1 MLSCNEEALLER
13 RSRRIFVSAAFSL
26 LCLVIL
32 SKSFPTV
39 LLVELGVICSPKGWE
54 RTALYFKHMV
64 KMLDIMLGIC
74 SWEPASKKDMNS
86 KKNPNNKIIA
96 QQEVS
101 KIFAA
106 GRGQEDRMDLH
117 IQFIYYPKIN

>member
-1 MLSCNEEALLER
+1 
-13 RSRRIFVSAAFSL
+13 
-26 LCLVIL
+26 
-32 SKSFPTV
+32 
-39 LLVELGVICSPKGWE
+39 
-54 RTALYFKHMV
+54 
-64 KMLDIMLGIC
+64 MLDIMLGIC

-117 IQFIYYPKIN
+117 IQFIYYPKINWKPGLEVQMGCPAVEGWARVVQNIP